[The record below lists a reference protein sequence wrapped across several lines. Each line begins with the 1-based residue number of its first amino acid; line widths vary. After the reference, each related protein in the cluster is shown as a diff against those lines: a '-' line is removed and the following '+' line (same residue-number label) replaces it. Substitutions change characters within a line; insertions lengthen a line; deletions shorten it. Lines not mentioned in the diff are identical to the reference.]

1 MILLIVIF
9 LGQFIFVW
17 VPCLNKLIELPDGLV
32 RISSNYD
39 VNWVFTNFLAPHAL
53 MYATLHRKIN
63 KKGMAILFV
72 TLTLATLPCSPLCT
86 VIGLDILAVKS
97 IWQWFC
103 ETFKKEPVF
112 KDQITAPV
120 KTEDNMTRTLRI
132 IKLTKNI
139 IEENNSGYKNRSL

>member
-1 MILLIVIF
+1 MEAIQIMILLIVIF

-32 RISSNYD
+32 RISSNCD

-53 MYATLHRKIN
+53 MYEMLHCKIN

-72 TLTLATLPCSPLCT
+72 TIMLATFPCSPLCT

-103 ETFKKEPVF
+103 ETFKREPAFRESKE
-112 KDQITAPV
+112 QITAPA
-120 KTEDNMTRTLRI
+120 KTKDNITHTSRTIRA
-132 IKLTKNI
+132 
-139 IEENNSGYKNRSL
+139 